1 MFGLRRHAASVKAA
15 PVLQVLQVPQ
25 LSEKQIFELIHARL
39 AEFVGENGSW
49 TVSARTDADSDTIFH
64 GILARSVALG
74 ITADIRVAQE
84 KLEAGDLVEVGAHVA
99 PVLEAVADLDEHG
112 DHDEHADRDRNA
124 EPAAFGWQPA
134 PITVWT
140 DLRKPVTGE
149 IPQVLEP
156 ALVA

>member
-1 MFGLRRHAASVKAA
+1 VKAA
-15 PVLQVLQVPQ
+15 PVPQVPQ
-25 LSEKQIFELIHARL
+25 LSEEQIFELVHAKL
-39 AEFVGENGSW
+39 AEFVGENGTW

-64 GILARSVALG
+64 GVLARSVALG
-74 ITADIRVAQE
+74 ITADIRLAKE

-99 PVLEAVADLDEHG
+99 PVLEAVADLDEHAG
-112 DHDEHADRDRNA
+112 LDQHA

>member
-15 PVLQVLQVPQ
+15 PVPQVPQ
-25 LSEKQIFELIHARL
+25 LSEEQLFELVHARL
-39 AEFVGENGSW
+39 AEFVGENGTW
-49 TVSARTDADSDTIFH
+49 TVSARTEADSDTIFH

-74 ITADIRVAQE
+74 IAADIRVAKE
-84 KLEAGDLVEVGAHVA
+84 KLEAGEMVEVGAHVA
-99 PVLEAVADLDEHG
+99 PVLQAVSDRNEPADLD
-112 DHDEHADRDRNA
+112 HDA

>member
-25 LSEKQIFELIHARL
+25 LSEEQIFELIHARL

-49 TVSARTDADSDTIFH
+49 TVSARTEADSDTIFH

-84 KLEAGDLVEVGAHVA
+84 KLEAAGELVEVGAHVA
-99 PVLEAVADLDEHG
+99 PVLEAVADLDEH
-112 DHDEHADRDRNA
+112 ADRDRTA

>member
-15 PVLQVLQVPQ
+15 PVPQVPQ
-25 LSEKQIFELIHARL
+25 LSEEQIFELVHARL
-39 AEFVGENGSW
+39 AQFVGENGTW
-49 TVSARTDADSDTIFH
+49 TVSARTDVDSDTIFH
-64 GILARSVALG
+64 GVLARSVALG
-74 ITADIRVAQE
+74 ITADIRLAKE
-84 KLEAGDLVEVGAHVA
+84 KLEAGELVEVGAHVA
-99 PVLEAVADLDEHG
+99 PVLEAVADLDEHAG
-112 DHDEHADRDRNA
+112 RDQNA